1 MTAAGT
7 LGLGIRADRACAN
20 EEMKMERPIL
30 FSAPMVRAILE
41 DRKSQ
46 TRRII
51 KAQPQI
57 TGERLRQTGGRVD
70 EMSLSEQVNHAWR
83 NGGIEAKP
91 PYGRTGDRLWVKETF
106 SGPNIR
112 ETLPPSQ
119 WQPQDPIWYWAD
131 GNPPSDAWTRPKPS
145 IFMPR
150 WASRI
155 QLEIVDVRMERLH
168 DISEEDARAE
178 GVEDAMGKET
188 PWKGQSAP
196 ISVHAY
202 AALWER
208 IHGAGGWAINPWVWV
223 VEFRRLSAGSV

>member
-1 MTAAGT
+1 
-7 LGLGIRADRACAN
+7 
-20 EEMKMERPIL
+20 
-30 FSAPMVRAILE
+30 MVRAILE
-41 DRKSQ
+41 GRKSQ

-51 KAQPQI
+51 KVQPHV
-57 TGERLRQTGGRVD
+57 TEERLRETGGWV
-70 EMSLSEQVNHAWR
+70 EGMSFSEQVDKAWR
-83 NGGIEAKP
+83 SGGIEAKP
-91 PYGRTGDRLWVKETF
+91 PYGRAGDQLWVKETF

-119 WQPQDPIWYWAD
+119 WQVQDPIWYWAD

-155 QLEIVDVRMERLH
+155 QLEIVGVRMERLH

-178 GVEDAMGKET
+178 GVQDAMGKET
-188 PWKGQSAP
+188 PWKGL
-196 ISVHAY
+196 SVPLSVYAY

-208 IHGAGGWAINPWVWV
+208 IHGAGAWEANPWVWV
-223 VEFRRLSAGSV
+223 VEFRRQPARSV